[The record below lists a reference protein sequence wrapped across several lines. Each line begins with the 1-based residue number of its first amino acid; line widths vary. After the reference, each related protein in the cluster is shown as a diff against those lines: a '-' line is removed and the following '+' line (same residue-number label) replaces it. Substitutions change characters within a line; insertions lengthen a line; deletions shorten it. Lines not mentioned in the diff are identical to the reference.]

1 MRVMSLAVVFVEGV
15 ADALVGGAGLA
26 GAAGDF
32 GGGDPGVEPQG
43 YGGVPQVVGAAGQRG
58 CLLGGGERD
67 GAGALPDFTP
77 SGVVQRPA
85 SCGAEQAP
93 VWAGA
98 VAGDVGAEHADQDGR
113 DGDAAGLAGRA
124 VLEAAFLAAGTVVG
138 PTGAG
143 AGPGGG
149 QVDPAP
155 PAGGQDAVSF
165 AQRDRLGGSQ
175 GRVVQAA
182 EERLHVLTA
191 RALPSHG
198 FQESPGL
205 DGVGD
210 RAPVDGLR

>member
-15 ADALVGGAGLA
+15 ADALVGGGGLA
-26 GAAGDF
+26 VDAVGVDLEQDGDAVAGASGDF

-43 YGGVPQVVGAAGQRG
+43 YGGVPEVVGAAGRRG

-67 GAGALPDFTP
+67 GAGALPDFAP

-93 VWAGA
+93 FGAGA

-113 DGDAAGLAGRA
+113 DGDAAGLAGGG

-155 PAGGQDAVSF
+155 PAGGQDAVSL
-165 AQRDRLGGSQ
+165 AQRDRLAGPQRS
-175 GRVVQAA
+175 VVQAA
-182 EERLHVLTA
+182 EERFHVLPA
-191 RALPSHG
+191 RTL
-198 FQESPGL
+198 L
-205 DGVGD
+205 
-210 RAPVDGLR
+210 